1 MYFIKRYIAVKNN
14 GNSKKLT
21 PLSIVE
27 KSNNRSSKTLPEIDK
42 KKFLC
47 PSDITVG
54 QFQFVIRKRLKLEPE
69 QALFLTVKEKFL
81 PPSSALLSAVYQ
93 EFKDDDGFLYVSP
106 PCYTHFYYIVEVR

>member
-14 GNSKKLT
+14 GNSKKL
-21 PLSIVE
+21 
-27 KSNNRSSKTLPEIDK
+27 
-42 KKFLC
+42 
-47 PSDITVG
+47 
-54 QFQFVIRKRLKLEPE
+54 KRLKLEPE